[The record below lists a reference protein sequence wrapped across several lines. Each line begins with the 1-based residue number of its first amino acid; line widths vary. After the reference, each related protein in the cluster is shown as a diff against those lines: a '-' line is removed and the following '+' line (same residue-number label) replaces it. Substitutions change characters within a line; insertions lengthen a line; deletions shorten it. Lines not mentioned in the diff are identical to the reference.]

1 VAKIAVLKG
10 GMSAERD
17 ISLVTGASVAK
28 ALRASGHDVTEIDVG
43 ADLPAQLEKAA
54 PRSVFIALHGRWG
67 EDGTVQGLL
76 EIMGIPYTGSG
87 VTASALAMDKVLSK
101 VVFTAYGVPTPE
113 FQVLKPGESAADVKL
128 SAPLVAKPPREGS
141 TIGIAIAKCEE
152 EIAGAI
158 HVARAHAKTI
168 LIEKFIRGREL
179 TVAVLDGKPLPIVEI
194 TPESGFYDYESK
206 YTPGRT
212 RYTCPAKLDAET
224 AGKVSEA
231 GRRAYE
237 VLGCSGAARV
247 DVLLDSNDNPWV
259 LEVNTI
265 PGMTPTSLLPKA
277 AAAAGIDFE
286 TLVDRIVK
294 EASLKA

>member
-28 ALRASGHDVTEIDVG
+28 ALRASGHEVIEIDVG
-43 ADLPAQLEKAA
+43 ADLPAQLEKAS

-87 VTASALAMDKVLSK
+87 VTASALAMDKILSK
-101 VVFTAYGVPTPE
+101 VVFTARGVPTPE
-113 FQVLKPGESAADVKL
+113 FQVLQPGEAPETVKI
-128 SAPLVAKPPREGS
+128 SPPLVAKPPREGS
-141 TIGIAIAKCEE
+141 TIGIAIAKTLE
-152 EIAGAI
+152 EIPEAVHI
-158 HVARAHAKTI
+158 ARAHAKTV
-168 LIEKFIRGREL
+168 LIEKFVKGREL
-179 TVAVLDGKPLPIVEI
+179 TVAVIDGKPLPIVEI

-212 RYTCPAKLDAET
+212 RYTCPAQLDEKSARKVSD
-224 AGKVSEA
+224 AGKS
-231 GRRAYE
+231 AYDA
-237 VLGCSGAARV
+237 LGCSGAARV
-247 DVLLDSNDNPWV
+247 DVLLDERGNPWV

-286 TLVDRIVK
+286 TLVDRIVR

>member
-1 VAKIAVLKG
+1 
-10 GMSAERD
+10 MSAERD

-28 ALRASGHDVTEIDVG
+28 ALRASGHDVIEIDVG
-43 ADLPAQLEKAA
+43 ADLPAQLEKAS

-113 FQVLKPGESAADVKL
+113 FQVLGPSEGAKDVRL
-128 SAPLVAKPPREGS
+128 PAPLVAKPPREGS

-152 EIAGAI
+152 EIAGAV
-158 HVARAHAKTI
+158 HTARAHSKTV

-247 DVLLDSNDNPWV
+247 DVLLDNNDNPWV

-286 TLVDRIVK
+286 TLVNKIVK